1 MRFRGRARICPR
13 TCGRPVLPP
22 AQQFRVGIVWA
33 GTRRRNRTA
42 AAPSRLEDFAPL
54 FDLPGTS
61 FVSFQ
66 VGPSVRELRAGWRGL
81 VLDPGNA
88 LTTLEATADAL
99 MEMDLVI
106 TVDTMLA
113 HLAGALGRPVWTL
126 LAFAADMRWIAWT
139 ASSGA

>member
-1 MRFRGRARICPR
+1 MAAQLRDGRGLSVQRLLKFQVDRRRSAPDSTSPGFGVQRPCGSRTKARLAIQEEFWSRKSVAPGA
-13 TCGRPVLPP
+13 TVPGWH
-22 AQQFRVGIVWA
+22 RVGWQ
-33 GTRRRNRTA
+33 
-42 AAPSRLEDFAPL
+42 PD
-54 FDLPGTS
+54 
-61 FVSFQ
+61 
-66 VGPSVRELRAGWRGL
+66 
-81 VLDPGNA
+81 A